1 MNNGEDG
8 GTSRPN
14 KQTRAR
20 NKANGPGR
28 TGLYRRRR
36 KPAKTYG
43 ALDLGTNN
51 CRLLIAKPTVDGFR
65 VVTSFSRIVRLG
77 EGMAE
82 DDRLCEDA
90 MDRTIEALDVC
101 AGKLEQF
108 DVARTRNIATEACRR
123 AVNCGDF
130 IERIESRTGLTLET
144 ISSREEA
151 RLALAGCKSL
161 LADDPPHALVFDI
174 GGGSTELVWAV
185 RDGGDGFRIADTL
198 SLPIGVVTL
207 SEICGTGEVSRD
219 AYENMVETVAR
230 HLPAFCRRNRIASR
244 VGQGRVQMLGT
255 SGTVTT
261 LGAVHLELPR
271 YSRSHID
278 GLHIDFDA
286 LERASDRLTGM
297 DYDGRAAIPCIGHE
311 RAELV
316 VPGCAILE
324 AICRC
329 WPVGSLRIADR
340 GLREGIL
347 LELMAMDRVAAA
359 QPAA

>member
-14 KQTRAR
+14 KKTRAR

-151 RLALAGCKSL
+151 RLALAGCRSL

-219 AYENMVETVAR
+219 AYENHGRNRGPAPAR
-230 HLPAFCRRNRIASR
+230 ILPAQPHRQPGRPGPGTNAWDLRDRNH
-244 VGQGRVQMLGT
+244 VGR
-255 SGTVTT
+255 
-261 LGAVHLELPR
+261 
-271 YSRSHID
+271 
-278 GLHIDFDA
+278 
-286 LERASDRLTGM
+286 RASGAPPLLPIPHRRPAHRFRRPRARLGPVDR
-297 DYDGRAAIPCIGHE
+297 H
-311 RAELV
+311 
-316 VPGCAILE
+316 
-324 AICRC
+324 
-329 WPVGSLRIADR
+329 
-340 GLREGIL
+340 GL
-347 LELMAMDRVAAA
+347 
-359 QPAA
+359 